1 MFWFRRNDGF
11 DWKDYVRTTV
21 LVRRKARQEKILE
34 FGEVARD
41 GLIDA
46 GRKGLEAGKAGIGA
60 AGQKIAEGG
69 EKLAHVPAQAAR
81 GIWSMA
87 RPGLVAATA
96 PVQRLLERPGV
107 EKGLLG
113 FGALAALSAGV
124 RWWQFGWDRDTL
136 VVTIVAIAALAPVGI
151 ARLAKSDVAI
161 AVARLPR
168 PHISRETAAIFAAGA
183 FAAAMVWFALPVV
196 NRWFTSEPRAI
207 ETSAIPTV
215 SSELRGRASAMSTG
229 QLKIAGE
236 TVALTGIEAL
246 DPDQSCARS
255 DGTRWRC
262 GADAKAALQKLARSR
277 DLVCTRVAAAGA
289 DVAGVR
295 CETAGKDV
303 SETLVRGGYAF
314 AASGL
319 FADYA
324 TAEADA
330 KTARAGVWSGDGER
344 PADWRNRLWSEASR
358 AAPGGCPIKGR
369 ITSGSRVYVLPWSP
383 GYERVTVRE
392 ARGERWFCSEQ
403 DAEAA
408 GWKRAARF

>member
-41 GLIDA
+41 GLFDA
-46 GRKGLEAGKAGIGA
+46 GRKGLDAGKAGIGA

-69 EKLAHVPAQAAR
+69 EKLSHVPAQAAR

-136 VVTIVAIAALAPVGI
+136 VVTAVALVALAPLAVYRAAQLDARPLLAKLPRLQFSGET
-151 ARLAKSDVAI
+151 ARL
-161 AVARLPR
+161 
-168 PHISRETAAIFAAGA
+168 TMAGA
-183 FAAAMVWFALPVV
+183 FAAAMVWLAVPVI
-196 NRWFTSEPRAI
+196 NGWFGRAPSTL
-207 ETSAIPTV
+207 ETSAIPNPTNDL
-215 SSELRGRASAMSTG
+215 SGRATALTPG
-229 QLKIAGE
+229 TLRLAGE
-236 TVALTGIEAL
+236 TVAIDGIEPL
-246 DPDQSCARS
+246 DPDQLCQRS
-255 DGTRWRC
+255 DGKSWRC
-262 GADAKAALQKLARSR
+262 GSDAKSALHKIVRGR
-277 DLVCTRVAAAGA
+277 DLVCARLTEAGA
-289 DVAGVR
+289 GPSTVR

-303 SETLVRGGYAF
+303 AEALVRGGYAF

-408 GWKRAARF
+408 GWKRAARS